1 MKHENHIVNGTGAVV
16 LKAPSGS
23 KISSVC
29 KAFIRAIK
37 LFFRNYYNFRGRS
50 SRSEF
55 WYAFLFVTLVG
66 AVLGYDE
73 EVPVLS
79 VLSCI
84 WAIVTLI
91 PLIAV
96 TVRRL
101 HDTGRSSVILIITGG
116 AAAVFFTM
124 VFGCTNFTRMAGE
137 SPSAVEK
144 VYVAVL
150 ALIGIAFLGL
160 LVYLIVLLCQPGRK
174 KNKYGKAAY

>member
-1 MKHENHIVNGTGAVV
+1 M
-16 LKAPSGS
+16 KAPSGR
-23 KISSVC
+23 KGSSVFT
-29 KAFIRAIK
+29 AFIRAIK
-37 LFFRNYYNFRGRS
+37 LFFRNYYNFKDRS
-50 SRSEF
+50 ARSEF
-55 WYAFLFVTLVG
+55 WYALLFVTLVG
-66 AVLGYDE
+66 AVLEYAEKG
-73 EVPVLS
+73 PGLH

-84 WAIVTLI
+84 WALVTLI

-116 AAAVFFTM
+116 AAAVFITM
-124 VFGCTNFTRMAGE
+124 VIGCTNFTRMAGE

-174 KNKYGKAAY
+174 KNKNGKAAR